1 MRLLLAIIATFFL
14 FSSIEASSQE
24 ETALIVEVEGDAE
37 EIAQEIELHYPRL
50 EVVAIY
56 DILLQGL
63 AIKGE
68 EQDIKKM
75 AQHEDV
81 VATYPSQ
88 VYTHQLDS
96 SPSLYEQLKDKR
108 FANPNAINDTEY
120 TGKGVK
126 VGVIDTG
133 IDYDHPDLQEN
144 FKGGVVLVDLDDDPM
159 ETKDIMPTLHC
170 THVAGII
177 AAYGALL
184 VVAPDV
190 DIYAY
195 RGLGAAVNGTLI
207 QIIAALEQAI
217 RDEVDV
223 LYLSLGN
230 TVNGP
235 DYPTSKAVSKASEE
249 GVAVVVANGNAG
261 PNRWTV
267 GAPATSAK

>member
-1 MRLLLAIIATFFL
+1 
-14 FSSIEASSQE
+14 
-24 ETALIVEVEGDAE
+24 
-37 EIAQEIELHYPRL
+37 HYPRL

-120 TGKGVK
+120 TRVGVK
-126 VGVIDTG
+126 LGLLDTG
-133 IDYDHPDLQEN
+133 IDYDQPELREN
-144 FKGGVVLVDLDDDPM
+144 FKGGYDLVDLDDDPM
-159 ETKDIMPTLHC
+159 ETKDIMPTLHGI
-170 THVAGII
+170 HGAGII
-177 AAYGALL
+177 AADGARRG
-184 VVAPDV
+184 VAPDA

-195 RGLGAAVNGTLI
+195 RALG
-207 QIIAALEQAI
+207 
-217 RDEVDV
+217 
-223 LYLSLGN
+223 
-230 TVNGP
+230 P
-235 DYPTSKAVSKASEE
+235 
-249 GVAVVVANGNAG
+249 
-261 PNRWTV
+261 
-267 GAPATSAK
+267 